1 MPNRRQARGRRAST
15 GEQALRP
22 TRTGVGEPVS
32 EGQLSMRPGDLWRA
46 GSAGGAARE
55 SRLRPTQIG
64 VGEPVSA
71 GPLSRRPRN
80 LRRAGSAGGLHVGR
94 ADSETHPDG
103 SGSPSAWGR
112 SAGTL
117 GTCGGREALRTRSQ
131 DGHTIDLVGKTLELW
146 N

>member
-1 MPNRRQARGRRAST
+1 MEGGVRGRGSA
-15 GEQALRP
+15 GEQAEAHPDRG
-22 TRTGVGEPVS
+22 R
-32 EGQLSMRPGDLWRA
+32 
-46 GSAGGAARE
+46 GARQ
-55 SRLRPTQIG
+55 R
-64 VGEPVSA
+64 A
-71 GPLSRRPRN
+71 GPLSRRPGD
-80 LRRAGSAGGLHVGR
+80 LRRAGSTGGLHVGR

-112 SAGTL
+112 SAGTP